1 MKDVTASTAEPLP
14 FPEVVAQFGQADC
27 TLLGR
32 LAHTADRGLLS
43 EESVGTAYRGRAA
56 RPPIAVLM
64 TPDRQT
70 LVAVDTLAGQP
81 FIRLRSVLGNG
92 HLVETVQR
100 DRVPPTHPD
109 PVQPA
114 ALDAHHA
121 APGRQVQV
129 TTYWDARESLT
140 RHSAFVA
147 AQAGRAKTKPETLD
161 SMAEAL
167 LVWDAADRHDRL
179 VDAHGER
186 IAINGRTW
194 LLAGAVLAS
203 MLIAIVLVV
212 SAVPYALID
221 ALVVACL
228 VIGAALLAGTRLTR
242 WLFGVRRLRPRFVL
256 GPPLRR

>member
-1 MKDVTASTAEPLP
+1 MEDVTASTAEPLP

-32 LAHTADRGLLS
+32 LAHTPDPAGELLGEQS
-43 EESVGTAYRGRAA
+43 PTTAYRGRAA
-56 RPPIAVLM
+56 RPPLAVLI

-92 HLVETVQR
+92 DLVETVQR

-114 ALDAHHA
+114 ARDVHHA
-121 APGRQVQV
+121 APGRRVQV
-129 TTYWDARESLT
+129 TTFWDARESLK

-147 AQAGRAKTKPETLD
+147 ARAGKARSTPETLD

-167 LVWDAADRHDRL
+167 LVWEAADRHDRL
-179 VDAHGER
+179 VNAHGER
-186 IAINGRTW
+186 IAVNGRTW

-203 MLIAIVLVV
+203 LLIAIVLVV

-221 ALVVACL
+221 AGGFAGLA
-228 VIGAALLAGTRLTR
+228 IGTALLAGTQLTR
-242 WLFGVRRLRPRFVL
+242 WLFGVRRLRPRFAL
-256 GPPLRR
+256 G